1 MSETK
6 QPSTDPRLKPLKW
19 LTAAAVVTSL
29 AAGAALVAQREET
42 REDMQVLNRLKELA
56 RRQGSITEKIKEL
69 QAAASRKYSML
80 QRKMTLYNF
89 DEDVDPNLDNHHKSS
104 RKYA

>member
-1 MSETK
+1 MEIEKSSDGSKESYSFSNSSPLESLEQSPTLKRKDTQSSYLEPSQVSSPKITK
-6 QPSTDPRLKPLKW
+6 KIQ
-19 LTAAAVVTSL
+19 
-29 AAGAALVAQREET
+29 
-42 REDMQVLNRLKELA
+42 
-56 RRQGSITEKIKEL
+56 KIKEL